1 MNHMSRILQAS
12 AAFIFVPAMAHADPP
27 PTPASS
33 AAPPS
38 SAAAPTPPA
47 GVPATAP
54 SATPSAVPLAPSA
67 PSSAAPPASPP
78 AAPSATPTYVSP
90 TAPAY
95 TAPPT
100 QNVSGVASAPA
111 PAPSTPTPPVYQPG
125 PYYAP
130 AATYPTAS
138 VAGAAD
144 AGTTAGAS
152 LSTSRTFIT
161 IEAGAAFDGAARFP
175 ANESARSVEE
185 AIDSTL
191 GIAAWVGS
199 RRLAFGLAFERIG
212 LGKDHYATDGA
223 GQVLDASY
231 LVDTLWLGGRYY
243 FSQTRPAVYVT
254 GQVGPAL
261 PEARATGTRQSSTPL
276 AAPPSPYQC
285 SDSGTVGVG
294 FAAAI
299 GAEFDVARDF
309 SLLTEAKATAHAL
322 SQSGS
327 AFNGCAPGTG
337 AAVGGSVGLRL
348 AYRFGL

>member
-1 MNHMSRILQAS
+1 
-12 AAFIFVPAMAHADPP
+12 VPPN
-27 PTPASS
+27 
-33 AAPPS
+33 
-38 SAAAPTPPA
+38 
-47 GVPATAP
+47 
-54 SATPSAVPLAPSA
+54 
-67 PSSAAPPASPP
+67 
-78 AAPSATPTYVSP
+78 
-90 TAPAY
+90 APAY
-95 TAPPT
+95 PP
-100 QNVSGVASAPA
+100 A
-111 PAPSTPTPPVYQPG
+111 

-130 AATYPTAS
+130 VATYPSAP
-138 VAGAAD
+138 VAGETSA
-144 AGTTAGAS
+144 TV
-152 LSTSRTFIT
+152 STSKTFVT

-175 ANESARSVEE
+175 ANEAARSVEE

-191 GIAAWVGS
+191 GIGAWVGS

-223 GQVLDASY
+223 GQVLDALY

-276 AAPPSPYQC
+276 SAPPSPYQC
-285 SDSGTVGVG
+285 SDAGTVGVG

-309 SLLTEAKATAHAL
+309 SFLTEAKATAHAL

-337 AAVGGSVGLRL
+337 PAVGGSIGLRL

>member
-1 MNHMSRILQAS
+1 MNQMSRILQAS
-12 AAFIFVPAMAHADPP
+12 AASILVSVTAWADPP
-27 PTPASS
+27 
-33 AAPPS
+33 
-38 SAAAPTPPA
+38 AAPT
-47 GVPATAP
+47 G
-54 SATPSAVPLAPSA
+54 SATPPASA
-67 PSSAAPPASPP
+67 PAPAAPPAGPSAAP
-78 AAPSATPTYVSP
+78 AAPVPVSPAAPESAATPVYVPP

-95 TAPPT
+95 TVPPT
-100 QNVSGVASAPA
+100 QSVSGVTPAAAPA
-111 PAPSTPTPPVYQPG
+111 TAPTVTPPSAPVYQP
-125 PYYAP
+125 YYAP
-130 AATYPTAS
+130 VPTYPSAS
-138 VAGAAD
+138 VAGD
-144 AGTTAGAS
+144 TGTTTTA
-152 LSTSRTFIT
+152 STSKTFVS

-223 GQVLDASY
+223 GQVLDAEY

-243 FSQTRPAVYVT
+243 FSQSRPAVYVT

-309 SLLTEAKATAHAL
+309 SFLTEAKATAHAL

-337 AAVGGSVGLRL
+337 PAVGGSIGLRL